1 MLNKSLITNLI
12 AIILIIIG
20 YFFPI
25 CDNIIL
31 TIGIFALSGAITNWL
46 AIHMLFEKIPFLYG
60 SGVIASRFEDFK
72 IAIKNMIINEFFDK
86 QHIEKF
92 FNDNQIISSE
102 LINKKIDF
110 DKIFENLTDTI
121 MESQFGSMLGMFGGK
136 ESLKPLKEPVIQ
148 KLQEIIIDFAKNS
161 SSDGE
166 ISNNILSKIEK
177 IIDNRLSDL
186 TPKMVK
192 DIISNMIKKHLGW
205 LVIWGGFF
213 GGLIG
218 AIYSIIS

>member
-1 MLNKSLITNLI
+1 MINKSLITNLI

-20 YFFPI
+20 YFYN
-25 CDNIIL
+25 NIIL
-31 TIGIFALSGAITNWL
+31 TIGIFAFSGAITNWL
-46 AIHMLFEKIPFLYG
+46 AIHMLFEKVPFLYG
-60 SGVIASRFEDFK
+60 SGVITNRFEDFK
-72 IAIKNMIINEFFDK
+72 IAIKNLIINEFFNQ

-92 FNDNQIISSE
+92 FSENRIISADS
-102 LINKKIDF
+102 LNKKIDF

-121 MESQFGSMLGMFGGK
+121 MASQFGSMLGMFGGK
-136 ESLKPLKEPVIQ
+136 EALTPLKEPVIQ
-148 KLQEIIIDFAKNS
+148 KLQEIIIDFTKNN
-161 SSDGE
+161 SD
-166 ISNNILSKIEK
+166 NQDMMDNITGKIEK
-177 IIDNRLSDL
+177 IIDNRLQQL

-192 DIISNMIKKHLGW
+192 DIISDMIKKHLGW